1 LEAKLRDGGS
11 SFNAHAEKEIA
22 SMNWLRKEEWPWWQ
36 AGLLLGLLNIAVFYS
51 ADYYLSVSTTFSRF
65 AGMLVSVVAPDH
77 VAANAYWQK
86 VKPIVDWQFML
97 VLGIPIG
104 AYLAARLSQPVK
116 FSAGLPDMWVSRF
129 GASSA
134 KRWFF
139 GMVGGIL
146 VGFGA
151 RLADGCTSGHALSG
165 GAQMAVSSWVF
176 LVAMMI
182 SGTASAWLIFRRV

>member
-1 LEAKLRDGGS
+1 VSQGRKKEAKLPDSGS
-11 SFNAHAEKEIA
+11 SFDAHAEKEIA

-65 AGMLVSVVAPDH
+65 AGMLLSVVAPDH

-104 AYLAARLSQPVK
+104 AYLAARLSRKAVE
-116 FSAGLPDMWVSRF
+116 FTGALPDMWVSRF
-129 GASSA
+129 GASNA
-134 KRWFF
+134 QRWTV
-139 GMVGGIL
+139 GILGGIL

-151 RLADGCTSGHALSG
+151 RLADG
-165 GAQMAVSSWVF
+165 
-176 LVAMMI
+176 
-182 SGTASAWLIFRRV
+182 